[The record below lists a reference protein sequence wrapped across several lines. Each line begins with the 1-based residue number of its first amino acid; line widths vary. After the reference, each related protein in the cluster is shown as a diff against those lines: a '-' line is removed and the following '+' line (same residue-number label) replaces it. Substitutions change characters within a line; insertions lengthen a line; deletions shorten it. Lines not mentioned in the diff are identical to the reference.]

1 MRNDNFA
8 LFDEDPLGRS
18 INLQSHCYGE
28 FSSAVVQANTTME
41 DQSQIE
47 VASNNALFLGIYDGH
62 GGTQASRFI
71 CEHLFKNLLR
81 FANDNENDITE
92 ATLRNAVSATE
103 EGFLDFAKMNYM
115 HQPNLGYVGSC
126 CLAGIIWKET
136 LHVANLGDSRV
147 VIGTMVNK
155 KIRAEQLTRDHNCND
170 EAIREELRA
179 MHPDD
184 PNVVINDNGSWRVKG
199 FITVSR
205 AIGDAYLKRSEFT
218 LRESFPKL
226 EIVPEPF
233 TRGVLSAEPEM
244 HTRVLTDNDQFIIFA
259 SDGLWDFLSNKKAAE
274 IVRKNPRN
282 GIAKRLLSTAL
293 AVAAKRRKVT
303 YRKIQAA
310 ATGRNNVS
318 RRSFHDDISVIVV
331 FLDKTSF
338 PRQPVLNLSYTGSS
352 DRPVQSDFAQFGLT
366 TSRLDSMRHR
376 SLKDIIQFESGS
388 SHASSSQGPRTPLAL
403 NPQTLEGESS
413 RAQSNR

>member
-1 MRNDNFA
+1 M
-8 LFDEDPLGRS
+8 LCVYIIG
-18 INLQSHCYGE
+18 
-28 FSSAVVQANTTME
+28 
-41 DQSQIE
+41 
-47 VASNNALFLGIYDGH
+47 
-62 GGTQASRFI
+62 
-71 CEHLFKNLLR
+71 

-244 HTRVLTDNDQFIIFA
+244 HTRVLTDNDKFIIFA

-274 IVRKNPRN
+274 IVQKNPRN

-352 DRPVQSDFAQFGLT
+352 DMPVQSDFAQFGLT
-366 TSRLDSMRHR
+366 TSRL
-376 SLKDIIQFESGS
+376 Q
-388 SHASSSQGPRTPLAL
+388 AL
-403 NPQTLEGESS
+403 GLLWL
-413 RAQSNR
+413 